1 MWPEGNIER
10 QPPQETEGG
19 IIMSI
24 ELNRRDFLK
33 IVFQTVPTVAVVSKM
48 ALWPGEA
55 LSRPA
60 SDPVYLSIDENGYIV
75 DPGFDYCDL
84 ITPTFREHHSLD
96 GLSNAELKAN
106 LDDNFY
112 EIEHLVTDPDNW
124 TIDEIQE
131 WLDTNVEL
139 EHLGSREAMKYTEYG
154 PGIGI
159 YDRMSNAQAASLGL
173 ELVDGDHPGSSF
185 VGVAYHGNI
194 ESLNEG
200 LERLGLNLVIS

>member
-1 MWPEGNIER
+1 
-10 QPPQETEGG
+10 
-19 IIMSI
+19 MSI

-33 IVFQTVPTVAVVSKM
+33 IVFQTAPAVAVVGKL
-48 ALWPGEA
+48 ALWPSEA

-60 SDPVYLSIDENGYIV
+60 FDPVYLSIDESGYIV

-84 ITPTFREHHSLD
+84 ITPTFRERHSLV

-106 LDDNFY
+106 LENIFY
-112 EIEHLVTDPDNW
+112 EIEHLVEDPENW
-124 TIDEIQE
+124 TIDEVQE
-131 WLDTNVEL
+131 WLDTHVEL
-139 EHLGSREAMKYTEYG
+139 EDLGSREAMKYTEYG

-159 YDRMSNAQAASLGL
+159 YDRMSSEQAANLGL

-185 VGVAYHGNI
+185 VGVAYHGDI